1 MVARVSGIAKAGRVL
16 VWKVTLECGVVSAE
30 NAARVAG
37 DKLGLP
43 GRTGLACRL
52 VGVRLKASSTHAGR
66 GGRGEGRHASGT
78 LFTRSVACAGFDFT
92 HQACFAQQGGGVA
105 EVARLART
113 VQDRRGA

>member
-1 MVARVSGIAKAGRVL
+1 MYPGVCKRGMIRAG
-16 VWKVTLECGVVSAE
+16 
-30 NAARVAG
+30 NATEVPNH
-37 DKLGLP
+37 KFGLT
-43 GRTGLACRL
+43 GRTRLAVNVVCVGL
-52 VGVRLKASSTHAGR
+52 KSSHTHTDR